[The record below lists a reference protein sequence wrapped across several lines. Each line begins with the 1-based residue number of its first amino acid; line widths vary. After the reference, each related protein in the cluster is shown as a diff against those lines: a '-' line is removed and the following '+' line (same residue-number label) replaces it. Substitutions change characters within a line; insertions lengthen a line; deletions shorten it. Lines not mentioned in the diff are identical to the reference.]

1 MTMVSEHGMAWWSFT
16 LSNGKRRLATRLAAV
31 LLVVGAGAVMPT
43 ASAAQAVSPSER
55 EALVRLRVSQGGVAE
70 EVDALLRHADA
81 AASKGLP
88 VTPLTNKIREGL
100 AKGAAPN
107 RIEAVVGRMALDLET
122 ADRLL
127 RELQPRPTTGA
138 ADDDT
143 PVRLLAEALGGG
155 ITPEE
160 VDTLHRQARSPDQT
174 PISADGLGSAAKG
187 LSLIKEAGLPLTEGT
202 AVMAEAV
209 KQGFRPL
216 EMLDLGRGIKRLER
230 DYREGRESLLALR
243 DAIARGEPVD
253 RLFHDARPPI
263 IERPDLA
270 RPDHPVTRPEP
281 TDRPDRIDR
290 PERTDRPDR
299 PDSHPGRDRP
309 ERPDR
314 PGGPLGH

>member
-1 MTMVSEHGMAWWSFT
+1 
-16 LSNGKRRLATRLAAV
+16 
-31 LLVVGAGAVMPT
+31 MPA
-43 ASAAQAVSPSER
+43 ASAAQAVSASER
-55 EALVRLRVSQGGVAE
+55 EALVRLRVSQGGEAE
-70 EVDALLRHADA
+70 EVDALLRHADQA
-81 AASKGLP
+81 ATKGLP
-88 VTPLTNKIREGL
+88 VAPLTNKIREGL
-100 AKGAAPN
+100 AKGAAPD
-107 RIEAVVGRMALDLET
+107 RIEAVVGQMALDLET

-127 RELQPRPTTGA
+127 RELQPQPTTGP

-155 ITPEE
+155 VTPEE
-160 VDTLHRQARSPDQT
+160 VDTLHRQARSLDQS

-187 LSLIKEAGLPLTEGT
+187 LSLIKQAGLPLTEGT

-243 DAIARGEPVD
+243 DAIARGEPMD

-263 IERPDLA
+263 VERPDLA
-270 RPDHPVTRPEP
+270 RPDHPDTRPEP
-281 TDRPDRIDR
+281 SDRPDRIERPDRIDR
-290 PERTDRPDR
+290 PDRVDRPDR
-299 PDSHPGRDRP
+299 PPGRDRP

-314 PGGPLGH
+314 PGGPRGR

>member
-1 MTMVSEHGMAWWSFT
+1 MTMVSENGMAWWSST
-16 LSNGKRRLATRLAAV
+16 QSNGRRRLARRLASI
-31 LLVVGAGAVMPT
+31 LLVAGAAGAALPA
-43 ASAAQAVSPSER
+43 ASSAQAVSPSER
-55 EALVRLRVSQGGVAE
+55 EALVRVRISQGGVAE
-70 EVDALLRHADA
+70 EVDALLRHADE

-100 AKGAAPN
+100 AKGAAPD
-107 RIEAVVGRMALDLET
+107 RIEAVIGRMALDLET

-127 RELQPRPTTGA
+127 RELQPQPTTGA

-155 ITPEE
+155 ITAEE
-160 VDTLHRQARSPDQT
+160 VDTLHRQARSPDQP

-187 LSLIKEAGLPLTEGT
+187 LSLIKQAGLPLTEGT

-263 IERPDLA
+263 IDRPDLA
-270 RPDHPVTRPEP
+270 RPDHPAS
-281 TDRPDRIDR
+281 R
-290 PERTDRPDR
+290 PERIDRPDR
-299 PDSHPGRDRP
+299 PDRHPGRDRP

-314 PGGPLGH
+314 PGGPRGH